1 MHPWPSFPQWHH
13 LKPGNLLWYNTNWT
27 TDPTQIPLFL
37 HALIFLITCMIYV
50 ITTTIMIRNCSITT
64 RGKKKKPPWA
74 YYSTWNKT
82 LRRINTLNF
91 SWQNLFNSINFYVE
105 NDIVLPIML
114 LLWIKKILKENFA
127 LFSIPS
133 FRALDETT
141 PRGKTRRKKTEIS
154 LRSLLH
160 SLSS

>member
-1 MHPWPSFPQWHH
+1 MYPWPSFPQWHH

-64 RGKKKKPPWA
+64 RGEKKPPWA

-141 PRGKTRRKKTEIS
+141 PRGKTRRKKTDIS

>member
-1 MHPWPSFPQWHH
+1 MHPSPSFPQWHH

-27 TDPTQIPLFL
+27 TDPTQIPLLFICTHFFNHMYDL
-37 HALIFLITCMIYV
+37 CNHHYNHDKELFHYHK
-50 ITTTIMIRNCSITT
+50 
-64 RGKKKKPPWA
+64 GKKKKPPWA